1 MEVPKSDLDEPALRI
16 YTLGGFSVWREG
28 EAIERTAWGR
38 EKAIHLFQFFV
49 TNRDRLLHKEQII
62 DNLWPETSLEAGNR
76 DFKVAL
82 NAVNRTIE
90 PERAPRARPRFIER
104 VDLAYRLN
112 SSQTWVDADAF
123 EAHLAQGQRLVE
135 EDARAAIAHHQAAI
149 ALYRGEYLPE
159 RRYEDWTSAERER
172 LGTLALS
179 AMTTLAELEVDRD
192 PREAL
197 RLTQRVLSTEPLWEE
212 AYRAQMRAYQ
222 ALGNR
227 PMAMRT
233 YQQCIR
239 VLKDALAIEPLP
251 ETQALYHDIWRG
263 K

>member
-1 MEVPKSDLDEPALRI
+1 MKVSEPDLDGPALRV
-16 YTLGGFSVWREG
+16 YTLGGFSVWRDG

-49 TNRDRLLHKEQII
+49 TNRGRLLHKEQII
-62 DNLWPETSLEAGNR
+62 DHLWPESSLDAGDR

-82 NAVNRTIE
+82 NAINRTIE
-90 PERAPRARPRFIER
+90 PERPPRTRPRFIER
-104 VDLAYRLN
+104 VALTYGLY

-123 EAHLAQGQRLVE
+123 ESHLVRGNRLLE
-135 EDARAAIAHHQAAI
+135 EDAESAIAHHQTAI
-149 ALYRGEYLPE
+149 ALYQGEYLPE

-179 AMTTLAELEVDRD
+179 AMTTLADLEVDRE

-227 PMAMRT
+227 PMAIRT
-233 YQQCIR
+233 YQQCAQ
-239 VLKDALAIEPLP
+239 VLRDALSIEPLP
-251 ETQALYHDIWRG
+251 ETERLYHKIRRG
-263 K
+263 

>member
-1 MEVPKSDLDEPALRI
+1 MKVPEPDLDGSALRV
-16 YTLGGFSVWREG
+16 YTLGGFGVWRAG
-28 EAIERTAWGR
+28 EAIERSAWGR
-38 EKAIHLFQFFV
+38 EKAVHLFQFFV

-62 DNLWPETSLEAGNR
+62 DNLWPETSLDAGNR

-82 NAVNRTIE
+82 NAVNRAIE

-104 VDLAYRLN
+104 LGSTYGLN

-123 EAHLAQGQRLVE
+123 ESHLVHGHRLLQ
-135 EDARAAIAHHQAAI
+135 EDAQAAIAHHQAAI
-149 ALYRGEYLPE
+149 ALYQGEYLPE

-179 AMTTLAELEVDRD
+179 AMTTLANLEVHRD

-233 YQQCIR
+233 YQQCTQ
-239 VLKDALAIEPLP
+239 VLKEALSIEPLP
-251 ETQALYHDIWRG
+251 ETQRLYHEIQRG
-263 K
+263 R